1 MINFI
6 SFNKLKNYI
15 DIRVFF
21 LKIKM
26 GNHRLLVMFLIILQ
40 IITLTISSEKYNLK
54 FEYLTSENT
63 LIYELE
69 LFNRPKNALF
79 DYGEDIFYSGK
90 IESIENYPISKL
102 VNFNKTELEEKIQK
116 RQYPFL
122 KIINDN
128 VLNDKKENKEN
139 KEVKKVKT
147 EQIEKSKTKYEMP
160 KEINKIPTNSKVNRY
175 QDNIE
180 EKSIFD
186 YLFNDYDF
194 YQNKKYQTSNQN
206 QNQKKRQINN
216 NNNNNNKNNYYN
228 NFNNNYFNNNY
239 FNNYN
244 HNNNNNNQQQQQEQ
258 YNRNNIHII
267 HNLNNNNGPT
277 IRIIRYP
284 NSNTYTIYK
293 NYNNDKDYTN
303 QNKKDYKNN
312 NNNYY
317 YNNKNNNNNYNK
329 KYNNK
334 NNGNIHYKYN
344 RDPFSLFN
352 DFDFENPFEYLES
365 TLSEIYG
372 IRFLEEKHKKEL
384 YSNLF
389 LPYQHSLLYI
399 PNQYYFDYIQ
409 YLPKSTII
417 LVPQFCADQLIDYED
432 YYIFIVPRTISIPDE
447 VQHYVKIGKDF
458 NDSTFISIILLT
470 TILICFVAAITYSF
484 LLKKFESNDILPV
497 QQLSSLFPIF
507 LLILNILV
515 YLSFL
520 ASYYKTEVYLIL
532 TKNLSLFLYSFFKS
546 IFISVQILLL
556 NGWMTLSFNGWGNR
570 INILIPIILLEVIS
584 SIYFELEKYNDTL
597 PYNKIQLYYMRNI
610 LENIIIISLSLMSLY
625 KYYFPLI
632 QKCKYLSLINSSF
645 TKAYKLKKK
654 KLLSFIIF
662 SLFYSV
668 ISIYSNYLEYP
679 FIYKYI
685 QNDLLHTIKQ
695 FILESIFVVIF
706 IIILLPMELPYL
718 FKEETDLDSFGYFF
732 TNLNDKNE
740 ILDINSKN
748 MKEIKKEAGDKQNIP
763 IIVVN
768 PFFNDKNGFD
778 NLHVGKVS
786 IE

>member
-1 MINFI
+1 M
-6 SFNKLKNYI
+6 KNHSLLLL
-15 DIRVFF
+15 F
-21 LKIKM
+21 L
-26 GNHRLLVMFLIILQ
+26 ILQ
-40 IITLTISSEKYNLK
+40 IITLTISDEKYNLK

-69 LFNRPKNALF
+69 LFNRPKNSLF
-79 DYGEDIFYSGK
+79 DYGEEIFYSGK

-102 VNFNKTELEEKIQK
+102 VNFNKTELEEKIQ
-116 RQYPFL
+116 RRRNPFL
-122 KIINDN
+122 KILDN
-128 VLNDKKENKEN
+128 NILNNKKEKKGN

-147 EQIEKSKTKYEMP
+147 EQIEKSKTKNDKS
-160 KEINKIPTNSKVNRY
+160 KEINKIHTNQKVNGLH
-175 QDNIE
+175 DFFE

-186 YLFNDYDF
+186 YLFNDYDL
-194 YQNKKYQTSNQN
+194 YQNKKYQTRNENQN
-206 QNQKKRQINN
+206 KSKI
-216 NNNNNNKNNYYN
+216 NNNNNKNNNNKYYN
-228 NFNNNYFNNNY
+228 NYNNIY

-244 HNNNNNNQQQQQEQ
+244 YKNQNKNQQQEQ
-258 YNRNNIHII
+258 YNKNNIQII
-267 HNLNNNNGPT
+267 HNLNNNNGAT
-277 IRIIRYP
+277 IRIIKYP

-293 NYNNDKDYTN
+293 NYNNEKDYTN
-303 QNKKDYKNN
+303 QNSKNYKNN
-312 NNNYY
+312 YNNNYY
-317 YNNKNNNNNYNK
+317 YNNNINNYYK
-329 KYNNK
+329 KNNNK
-334 NNGNIHYKYN
+334 NNGNIHYKYK
-344 RDPFSLFN
+344 RHPFSLLN
-352 DFDFENPFEYLES
+352 DFDFEDPFEYLES

-372 IRFLEEKHKKEL
+372 IRFLEEKHKKKL

-417 LVPQFCADQLIDYED
+417 LIPQFCADQLTDYED
-432 YYIFIVPRTISIPDE
+432 YYIFIIPRAISIPDE
-447 VQHYVKIGKDF
+447 VQHYVKLGKDF

-470 TILICFVAAITYSF
+470 TIFICLIAAIIYSF
-484 LLKKFESNDILPV
+484 LLRKFESYDILPV

-546 IFISVQILLL
+546 IFISVLILLL

-584 SIYFELEKYNDTL
+584 SIYFEIEKYNDTL
-597 PYNKIQLYYMRNI
+597 PYNKIQLYYIRNI
-610 LENIIIISLSLMSLY
+610 LENIIIISLSLMSLF

-632 QKCKYLSLINSSF
+632 QKCKYLSLINSAF

-662 SLFYSV
+662 SLFYAV
-668 ISIYSNYLEYP
+668 VSIYSNYLEYP

-685 QNDLLHTIKQ
+685 QNDMLHTIKQ
-695 FILESIFVVIF
+695 LILESIFIVIF

-748 MKEIKKEAGDKQNIP
+748 MKEIKKEVGDKQNIP